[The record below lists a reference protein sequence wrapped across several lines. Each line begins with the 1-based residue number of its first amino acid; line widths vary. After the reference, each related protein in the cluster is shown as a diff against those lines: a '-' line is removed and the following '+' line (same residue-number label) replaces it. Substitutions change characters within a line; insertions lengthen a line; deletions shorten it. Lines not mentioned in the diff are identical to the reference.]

1 VDASRASPGARPS
14 LLGLIGRATLS
25 WRRERSKREVTP
37 LFRRSHQPDV
47 SLAIRSTLSTQAR
60 ASMSAS
66 SGWRDGVRID
76 THPGDIARTFDEAL
90 DRRRS
95 GGDVSM
101 SGSQQAKV

>member
-1 VDASRASPGARPS
+1 
-14 LLGLIGRATLS
+14 
-25 WRRERSKREVTP
+25 
-37 LFRRSHQPDV
+37 
-47 SLAIRSTLSTQAR
+47 
-60 ASMSAS
+60 
-66 SGWRDGVRID
+66 VRID